1 MEQRADPAAQQS
13 SHAAEKRR
21 NELERYTVQAERGKP
36 PLHPA
41 DEHCNPARQ
50 HAVPPAPAKKDRK
63 AGRRQHAS
71 RQMEPGLPGL
81 CQNGTELLL
90 ELLHRRLFGADAAA
104 QGIELFQLQQVVA
117 GALAQAAGLGLGR
130 QVRHGQRD
138 HDTGCD
144 DKDID
149 LLSPVCRRNAVEGV
163 LHPKHFGPAVLQRFP
178 HFDED
183 AEKLTDLCF
192 AHKKHSS
199 LWAGERP
206 ARYLSIIAQNGPK
219 GKPCGKKCTA
229 EQTLQKTLQKQLTI
243 PSSPAIIISVVTD
256 DNKHLGV

>member
-1 MEQRADPAAQQS
+1 MEQRADPAAQQR
-13 SHAAEKRR
+13 SHAAEERR

-50 HAVPPAPAKKDRK
+50 HAVPQAPAKKDRK
-63 AGRRQHAS
+63 AGRPQHAS

-90 ELLHRRLFGADAAA
+90 ELLHRRLFGADATA

-130 QVRHGQRD
+130 QARHGQRD
-138 HDTGCD
+138 HDAGCD

-192 AHKKHSS
+192 AHKNHPS

-229 EQTLQKTLQKQLTI
+229 EQTLQKTLQKQLT
-243 PSSPAIIISVVTD
+243 SLTLPAIITSVVTD